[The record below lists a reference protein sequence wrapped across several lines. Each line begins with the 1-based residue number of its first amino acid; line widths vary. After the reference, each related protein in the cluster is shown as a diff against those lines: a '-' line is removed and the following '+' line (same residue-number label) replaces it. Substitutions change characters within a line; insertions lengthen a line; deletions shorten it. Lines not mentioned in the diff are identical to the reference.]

1 MKPIIGIVEWPYTDK
16 DGDYIYEVLTP
27 IVEWI
32 VRSGGRPIGLF
43 PSNIARFVD
52 NKVSEIPLLTEM
64 EQQELKESISLCNAI
79 VKPGATRIYNHERKI
94 YEYCYEQDIPY
105 LGICAG
111 MQMMASYNNQIVNEK
126 NCSNIVHNSKET
138 YCHKVLIQELT
149 LLKQILSKDEIMVNS
164 RHNYHITGSGNYKV
178 GAYAEDGIIEA
189 IESQICKFHLGLQW
203 HPELLP
209 KEDENSQKIFGELI
223 ESAKQYQKR
232 K

>member
-1 MKPIIGIVEWPYTDK
+1 MKPIIGIVEWPYLDK
-16 DGDYIYEVLTP
+16 DNDYIYEVLTP
-27 IVEWI
+27 IIEWVI
-32 VRSGGRPIGLF
+32 RSGGRPLGIF
-43 PSNIARFVD
+43 PSNIEAFVD
-52 NKVSEIPLLTEM
+52 KRLREITPISEIEHQDLI
-64 EQQELKESISLCNAI
+64 ESIKLCDAI
-79 VKPGATRIYNHERKI
+79 IKPGATKIYEHERKI
-94 YEYCYEQDIPY
+94 YEYCYKDNIPY

-189 IESQICKFHLGLQW
+189 IESQICKFHL
-203 HPELLP
+203 HHFYF
-209 KEDENSQKIFGELI
+209 N
-223 ESAKQYQKR
+223 R
-232 K
+232 